1 MKKKDPIDKNTQ
13 RIIMTFLLATVL
25 LMLAA
30 VVKTVVFEKG
40 PSDDH
45 MEEITLEPATKQ
57 TRPTAEQKASVK
69 TAPPASKPTLDTSKL
84 PGVGLIPPDFS
95 LTTFDGKRF
104 KLSDYRGKKPVLI
117 NLWASWCGPCKREAP
132 LLEKAYQKYNDQGIE
147 FIAVAVQDK
156 LPDAKK
162 FVETYNLSYPNG
174 FDDTGRLH
182 HAFKAF
188 GVPETYIL
196 NKDGVVVFRKP
207 GAVYEH
213 MLMPAIEAVLKDA
226 NK

>member
-40 PSDDH
+40 PSDGH

-57 TRPTAEQKASVK
+57 TRPTAEQKAKTK

-104 KLSDYRGKKPVLI
+104 KLSDYRGKKPGK
-117 NLWASWCGPCKREAP
+117 S
-132 LLEKAYQKYNDQGIE
+132 
-147 FIAVAVQDK
+147 
-156 LPDAKK
+156 
-162 FVETYNLSYPNG
+162 
-174 FDDTGRLH
+174 
-182 HAFKAF
+182 
-188 GVPETYIL
+188 
-196 NKDGVVVFRKP
+196 VV
-207 GAVYEH
+207 
-213 MLMPAIEAVLKDA
+213 
-226 NK
+226 